1 MDQKKTPAPSRAED
15 EYFVRQDAE
24 LIKEQRARLDAE
36 RAKAER
42 QSHLMRCPKCGGT
55 LVETDFHHIKIDR
68 CPDCKGVWF
77 DAGEVE
83 MLEHVDQSQIRSFVR
98 SMFGLKW

>member
-1 MDQKKTPAPSRAED
+1 
-15 EYFVRQDAE
+15 
-24 LIKEQRARLDAE
+24 
-36 RAKAER
+36 
-42 QSHLMRCPKCGGT
+42 
-55 LVETDFHHIKIDR
+55 VETEFHQIKIDR

-83 MLEHVDQSQIRSFVR
+83 MIEHVDQSQLRSFVR

>member
-1 MDQKKTPAPSRAED
+1 MNENKPSRTED
-15 EYFVRQDAE
+15 EYFVKQDAE

-36 RAKAER
+36 RAKTER
-42 QSHLMRCPKCGGT
+42 KSHYMKCPKCGAD
-55 LVETDFHHIKIDR
+55 LQETEFHQIKIDR
-68 CPDCKGVWF
+68 CPDCHGVWF

-83 MLEHVDQSQIRSFVR
+83 MMEHVDQSQIRAFVR

>member
-1 MDQKKTPAPSRAED
+1 MPIPVACACGQKFAAQDRLAGKT
-15 EYFVRQDAE
+15 V
-24 LIKEQRARLDAE
+24 K
-36 RAKAER
+36 
-42 QSHLMRCPKCGGT
+42 CPKCGHDLT
-55 LVETDFHHIKIDR
+55 ETDFHQIKIDR
-68 CPDCKGVWF
+68 CTTCHGVWF